1 MRQKSRP
8 AFAGLPALRGHE
20 DFRLIRIPA
29 IIVLSASLVWAAD
42 SNVKSLI
49 AAGEFE
55 QGYNLLLQRPDLYDV
70 DEQSLYYLGLTA
82 PTGKSQS
89 LYLKEYVQKYPD
101 GDYIDEVTNL
111 MRDYYA
117 AQGLNITASRLYPK
131 LPGMTSSNQ
140 TDLLKIAF
148 CKQKAGEYDAAVE
161 IYKSLIDEGSGQP
174 AIWARLGVADC
185 SMLKGDYEAAAVGYK
200 DFIGMYPDSPAVA
213 FALLGAADAYARLG
227 QADRAKYFND
237 QYIKSFPGATA
248 PSEAEPPVPEEEAT
262 PARLPKSINAAYFIQ
277 VGVFGKIENARTC
290 LRKYR
295 NLGYQVRMDEFQEG
309 GQEFHKVL
317 VGPYKDEASAQRV
330 KNELEKS
337 EGEKFLISV
346 E

>member
-1 MRQKSRP
+1 
-8 AFAGLPALRGHE
+8 
-20 DFRLIRIPA
+20 LIRIPA
-29 IIVLSASLVWAAD
+29 IIILLASLVWAAD

-55 QGYNLLLQRPDLYDV
+55 QAYNLLLQRPDLYDV

-89 LYLKEYVQKYPD
+89 PCLKEYIQKYPD
-101 GDYIDEVTNL
+101 GDYVDEVTNL

-131 LPGMTSSNQ
+131 PPRITSSNQ
-140 TDLLKIAF
+140 TEILKIAF
-148 CKQKAGEYDAAVE
+148 CKQKAGEYDVAVE
-161 IYKSLIDEGSGQP
+161 LYESLVGEGSGQT
-174 AIWARLGVADC
+174 AIWASLGVVDC
-185 SMLKGDYEAAAVGYK
+185 SMLRGDYQAAAAGYD
-200 DFIGMYPDSPAVA
+200 DFVEMYPESPAVA
-213 FALLGAADAYARLG
+213 FAILGAADAYGRLG
-227 QADRAKYFND
+227 QTERANYFND
-237 QYIKSFPGATA
+237 QYFKSFPGATA
-248 PSEAEPPVPEEEAT
+248 PAEAEPPASEEEAT
-262 PARLPKSINAAYFIQ
+262 PTRLPKSINAAYFIQ
-277 VGVFGKIENARTC
+277 VGVFGKIDNARTC

-317 VGPYKDEASAQRV
+317 VGPYKGEASAQRV

-337 EGEKFLISV
+337 EGEKFLILV